1 MPGEMAEAGADLGST
16 RSQNALDD
24 MVTLFRSGAGN
35 DGDDRGDVLNGF
47 TEYFGRG
54 IAGGTK
60 DKFSRWASSE
70 FGASA
75 ERKGAFLRD
84 IAGSGWDRLE
94 AVGRG
99 ALADARKATVTV

>member
-1 MPGEMAEAGADLGST
+1 
-16 RSQNALDD
+16 
-24 MVTLFRSGAGN
+24 MVSLFRNGAGN

-60 DKFSRWASSE
+60 NPFTRWASSE

-75 ERKGAFLRD
+75 ERKSGFLRD
-84 IAGSGWDRLE
+84 ITGSGWDRLE
-94 AVGRG
+94 AVGKA